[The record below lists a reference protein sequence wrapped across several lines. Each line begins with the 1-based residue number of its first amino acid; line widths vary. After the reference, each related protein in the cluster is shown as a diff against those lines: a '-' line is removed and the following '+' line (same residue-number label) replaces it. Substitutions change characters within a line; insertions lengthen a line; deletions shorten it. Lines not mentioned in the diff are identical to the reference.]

1 MNSARARWLALAA
14 ALLGWMFD
22 GLEMGLFPLV
32 GQNAL
37 RELLQTEERF
47 TAERQAT
54 DPAGGLVGGVVA
66 APARAALET
75 ELGAWFGVINA
86 GFLIGAATG
95 GVLFGWLGDRIGR
108 VRAMTLSVLVY
119 AGCSGLC
126 GFSAAPWQLAG
137 LRFAGAL
144 GMGGEWALGVALV
157 MEMWPG
163 ASRAWLAGLI
173 GAFGNLGYCL
183 LAAVAL
189 SLNRVGAGIGE
200 WLTSVG
206 LSGEVVAYF
215 TRNGNWRL
223 LMAVGALPA
232 VLTLFIRLFVPESEK
247 WTSEKKSGAANH
259 WRTVDLLAVLFGA
272 GVGAGVLT
280 LWVIG
285 LPLWVRIVGTLV
297 GVGIITVCY
306 LYPTHRYLIRANLP
320 AVERKH
326 LIGRMLLA
334 AGLSGVPLLATWGG
348 VMWVY
353 NLVGTLAPADPDAKP
368 LTQASSALGAAVG
381 CVLAAVL
388 GDRLGRKWAYALLC
402 VLSGITLYSFYAF
415 HPPFGWGFVAAAGVV
430 GLVTASFY
438 GWLPLY
444 LPELFPTKMRATGQ
458 GFGFNFG
465 RVLAS
470 VGSLQTLALLRAFD
484 GDYAKA
490 CSVAAGVYVLGLV
503 LVLFAPET
511 KGKPLPE

>member
-1 MNSARARWLALAA
+1 MTSSRARWLALVA

-32 GQNAL
+32 GKKAL
-37 RELLQTEERF
+37 EELLGT
-47 TAERQAT
+47 
-54 DPAGGLVGGVVA
+54 GGDVGS
-66 APARAALET
+66 
-75 ELGAWFGVINA
+75 WFGVINA

-126 GFSAAPWQLAG
+126 GFSAAPWQLAT

-163 ASRAWLAGLI
+163 ARRAWLAGLI
-173 GAFGNLGYCL
+173 GAFGNLGYFL
-183 LAAVAL
+183 LALIAL
-189 SLNRVGAGIGE
+189 GLNRVGGEVGQWLTSMGIGE
-200 WLTSVG
+200 DTVT
-206 LSGEVVAYF
+206 YF

-232 VLTLFIRLFVPESEK
+232 VLTLFIRLFVPESER
-247 WTSEKKSGAANH
+247 WASEQKSGAVNH
-259 WRTVDLLAVLFGA
+259 WRSADLLAVLLGA
-272 GVGAGVLT
+272 AVGAGVLT
-280 LWVIG
+280 LWVVKFEDG
-285 LPLWVRIVGTLV
+285 EPPPLWVRIAGTLV
-297 GVGIITVCY
+297 GVGVITVCY
-306 LYPTHRYLIRANLP
+306 LFPSRQYLVRANLS
-320 AVERKH
+320 AAERRH

-334 AGLSGVPLLATWGG
+334 AGLSGVPLVATWGG

-353 NLVGTLAPADPDAKP
+353 NLVDQIAPGVADARP
-368 LTQASSALGAAVG
+368 LTQASSAFGAAVG

-388 GDRLGRKWAYALLC
+388 GERIGRKWAYALLC
-402 VLSGITLYSFYAF
+402 VLSGAALYSFYAF
-415 HPPFGWGFVAAAGVV
+415 HPPFGWGFVAAAGGV
-430 GLVTASFY
+430 GLITASFY

-444 LPELFPTKMRATGQ
+444 LPELFPTRVRATGQ

-465 RVLAS
+465 RILAS
-470 VGSLQTLALLRAFD
+470 VGSLQTLALLKAFD

-490 CSVAAGVYVLGLV
+490 CSVAAGVYVVGLV

-511 KGKPLPE
+511 KGKPLPS